1 MPKLVRTITY
11 TGPQEWL
18 DSCVDCAFVSLEQEL
33 GKGKKITSQW
43 RNVKAQ
49 ARAQKRSDA
58 DRKLRRELKMGLKE
72 FDRERPNA
80 VATAIAAIDAK
91 DGSR

>member
-33 GKGKKITSQW
+33 GEGKKITSKW
-43 RNVKAQ
+43 RDVNAQ

-58 DRKLRRELKMGLKE
+58 VRKLRRELKIGIRQ
-72 FDRERPNA
+72 FDAQFPENRH
-80 VATAIAAIDAK
+80 DA
-91 DGSR
+91 